1 MPIFLSL
8 HKYKSFYNG
17 VFRCSPMMLFV
28 LSQKN
33 LPLAQAEVA
42 SFYTVQKTKENYA
55 FVSSKKKIDLPLAF
69 TKEIH
74 DILFSCSKKDLEKHI
89 KKYTWNKKIKG
100 SFCVRSD
107 IQEIERKL
115 GGMIWDT
122 LKKPVVD
129 LEHPDT
135 LIHFFFIGN
144 IVSVGLRLWKNDNA
158 FLQRKAQLRPG
169 FYPAS
174 LDPQLALG
182 LVNLSSAKKNAVV
195 VDPFCGIGVILSEA
209 LIQDLKVIGIDKD
222 KSAIDGAVQNLKWFN
237 FSEDDYVLVNE
248 DSRRARINRAN
259 VVVTE
264 PNLGKILKKMPTSAQ
279 TKKTLDEFENL
290 IVKVFNNL
298 KKKVKGRFVF
308 SAPLF
313 KTIDG
318 RKGCSIVRIASKTE
332 MKIVIDGIPEFR
344 KDQIVGREIFV
355 LE

>member
-1 MPIFLSL
+1 ML
-8 HKYKSFYNG
+8 
-17 VFRCSPMMLFV
+17 LFV

-42 SFYTVQKTKENYA
+42 SFYSVQKKKEHYA
-55 FVSSKKKIDLPLAF
+55 FVSSAKIVDIPLAF

-74 DILFSCSKKDLEKHI
+74 TVLFSCPKKDLEKHI
-89 KKYTWNKKIKG
+89 KKYSWNKKIKR

-144 IVSVGLRLWKNDNA
+144 IVYAGLRLWKNDNA

-182 LVNLSSAKKNAVV
+182 IVNLSSAKKNAVV
-195 VDPFCGIGVILSEA
+195 LDPFCGTGGILLEA
-209 LIQDLKVIGIDKD
+209 ALSGRKAVGFDISPWMLKKCT
-222 KSAIDGAVQNLKWFN
+222 QNLKHYKI
-237 FSEDDYVLVNE
+237 S
-248 DSRRARINRAN
+248 SK
-259 VVVTE
+259 VV
-264 PNLGKILKKMPTSAQ
+264 
-279 TKKTLDEFENL
+279 
-290 IVKVFNNL
+290 
-298 KKKVKGRFVF
+298 
-308 SAPLF
+308 
-313 KTIDG
+313 
-318 RKGCSIVRIASKTE
+318 SIATG
-332 MKIVIDGIPEFR
+332 DA
-344 KDQIVGREIFV
+344 
-355 LE
+355 